1 LTLGNER
8 TKGIMSWTTTASAVA
23 GIIIPDS
30 RLAKEAAEILRADG
44 NDLLWNHS
52 HRVYLF
58 GALLA
63 ERAGKKYDPELS
75 YIAALFHDVGL
86 IHKYSTQTERFE
98 VDGANAARQFL
109 EQHGI
114 AQDAIEVVWDAI
126 ALHTTLGITKF
137 KKAEVDLIFNGVGLD
152 VMGDLYETLS
162 EATRNEIVGAFP
174 RDGFKSKI
182 VHAFFEGFRHKPQT
196 TFGNIKADVV
206 ERLQPG
212 YTSPNF
218 VDLIAASSWA
228 E

>member
-1 LTLGNER
+1 
-8 TKGIMSWTTTASAVA
+8 MSWTTTASAVA

-63 ERAGKKYDPELS
+63 ERAGKRYDPELS
-75 YIAALFHDVGL
+75 YIAALFHDFGL
-86 IHKYSTQTERFE
+86 IHKYRTQTERFE

-109 EQHGI
+109 EQRGI
-114 AQDAIEVVWDAI
+114 AQDAIEMVWDAI
-126 ALHTTLGITKF
+126 SLHTTIGITKF
-137 KKAEVDLIFNGVGLD
+137 KKAEVDLLFNGVGLD

-162 EATRNEIVGAFP
+162 DATRQEVVASFP
-174 RDGFKSKI
+174 RDGFKAKI
-182 VHAFFEGFRHKPQT
+182 VPAFFEGFRHKPQT
-196 TFGNIKADVV
+196 TFGTMNADVI

-212 YTSPNF
+212 YVSPNF
-218 VDLIAASSWA
+218 VDLIAASPWT